1 MDYLFFQMTAINGFD
16 SIGHYLRAGLIVNLC
31 STYAT
36 EQTAGCPANFTSPVS
51 SSASVKP
58 RLAAAPKAKGA
69 GGSVPPQ
76 GNVLGAL
83 LGNESPGV
91 ERQRKRKIA
100 DIRRQA
106 AKPSPGLGSGR
117 DQVLL
122 DYLLGAER

>member
-1 MDYLFFQMTAINGFD
+1 MTAINGFD

-36 EQTAGCPANFTSPVS
+36 SQTAGCPSNFTSPVS

-58 RLAAAPKAKGA
+58 RLAASPKAKSA
-69 GGSVPPQ
+69 GGSVPAQ

-91 ERQRKRKIA
+91 ERQRQRKIA

-106 AKPSPGLGSGR
+106 AEPSPGLRTAR

-122 DYLLGAER
+122 DYLLGPER

>member
-31 STYAT
+31 SSYGT
-36 EQTAGCPANFTSPVS
+36 QSTAGCPANFTTTSS

-58 RLAAAPKAKGA
+58 QLAPSPKAKGA

-83 LGNESPGV
+83 LGNESPRV
-91 ERQRKRKIA
+91 QRERKRKIA
-100 DIRRQA
+100 DLRRQA
-106 AKPSPGLGSGR
+106 AQPSPALRSGR